1 MDYQFLKTISDDELY
16 ELFDKTIDEMNHRKT
31 QEVLQKQQ
39 EIRDSENGKI

>member
-1 MDYQFLKTISDDELY
+1 MDFQFLKTISDDELY

-39 EIRDSENGKI
+39 ETRDSENGKI